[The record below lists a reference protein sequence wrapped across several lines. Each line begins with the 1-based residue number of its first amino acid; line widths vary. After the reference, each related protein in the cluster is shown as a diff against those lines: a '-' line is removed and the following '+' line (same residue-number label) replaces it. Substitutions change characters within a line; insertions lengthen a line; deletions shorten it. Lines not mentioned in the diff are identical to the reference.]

1 MGAIG
6 GGGMPGMGGGG
17 PLGAMGMDMSMHK
30 MPIIGGFFQNPAE
43 LHKQEQFS
51 RAGQA
56 YSAYRPEMAQARMN
70 ALGNAMSAYQP
81 AMNTLAAM
89 NGGKAAAPQMGNPMG
104 PSMMQQGSS
113 MTPGPMAAKGQ
124 MVPPG
129 IMGDLGMS
137 GGLPGGMA
145 GMGPMPGMGGGGPSA
160 GGMMQGGLGALLGK

>member
-56 YSAYRPEMAQARMN
+56 YSAYRPEQAQARMN
-70 ALGNAMSAYQP
+70 ALSNAMSAYQP
-81 AMNTLAAM
+81 AMDVLSAM
-89 NGGKAAAPQMGNPMG
+89 NGGQMAAPQMGNPMG
-104 PSMMQQGSS
+104 PSMMMQGASKV
-113 MTPGPMAAKGQ
+113 PGPMAAKGQ
-124 MVPPG
+124 MLPPG

-137 GGLPGGMA
+137 GGLPGGMTGA
-145 GMGPMPGMGGGGPSA
+145 GPVPGMGGVPGMSGGI
-160 GGMMQGGLGALLGK
+160 GGMLGGLLGK